1 MKGKKKKAVKDDGKK
16 IYHLTCKTCKNK
28 IISIFPNDDQCG
40 TCYIKE
46 EKEKKQHKKKTENTK
61 TSKR

>member
-1 MKGKKKKAVKDDGKK
+1 MKNKKKKETGDKIK

-28 IISIFPNDDQCG
+28 IISVYPDDDQCG
-40 TCYIKE
+40 TCSIKAK
-46 EKEKKQHKKKTENTK
+46 EKEKTRRRAENTK